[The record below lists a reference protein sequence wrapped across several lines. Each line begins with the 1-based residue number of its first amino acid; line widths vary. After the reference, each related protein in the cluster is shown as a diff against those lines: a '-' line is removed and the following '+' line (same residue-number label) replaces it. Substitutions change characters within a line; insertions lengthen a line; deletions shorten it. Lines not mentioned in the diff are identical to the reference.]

1 MSESRFG
8 CRVFADRTE
17 TDEFT
22 DFVSEV
28 EPSMRRA
35 FTAAFGLD
43 LGREAAAEALAYGWQ
58 HWSRVSAMENPSGYL
73 YRVGINHGRRVR
85 KRKQLALPS
94 VSSVDVPWVEPGLPD
109 ALSRLSEKER
119 VAVFLVSGHG
129 WSLGE
134 VADLW
139 GVSKGTVQKNMDRGM
154 GKLRRR
160 LGVEQ

>member
-1 MSESRFG
+1 M
-8 CRVFADRTE
+8 FADQTE

-22 DFVSEV
+22 EFVYEI
-28 EPSMRRA
+28 EPSLRRA

-58 HWSRVSAMENPSGYL
+58 HWSRVSAMKNPSGYL
-73 YRVGINHGRRVR
+73 YRVGINHGRRVGR
-85 KRKQLALPS
+85 REQLALPS
-94 VSSVDVPWVEPGLPD
+94 VSAVAVPWVEPGLPD
-109 ALSRLSEKER
+109 AFSRLSEQER

-154 GKLRRR
+154 SKLRRR